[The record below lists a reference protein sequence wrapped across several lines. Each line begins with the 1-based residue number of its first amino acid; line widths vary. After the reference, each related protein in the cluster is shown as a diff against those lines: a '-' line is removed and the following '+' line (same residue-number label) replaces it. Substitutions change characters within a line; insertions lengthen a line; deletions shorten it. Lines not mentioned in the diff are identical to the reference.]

1 MCARVRAHTVHVHY
15 LMKSLI
21 HPPLPARRP
30 LVPVLVQKW
39 MLLILASLRISECVR
54 GSEKEREKGER
65 GRRED
70 TKRERGQNKKQK
82 KRRMRF

>member
-1 MCARVRAHTVHVHY
+1 MRAHTVHVHY

-54 GSEKEREKGER
+54 GGEKEREKGER

-70 TKRERGQNKKQK
+70 TKREREDKIRNRKKGG
-82 KRRMRF
+82 